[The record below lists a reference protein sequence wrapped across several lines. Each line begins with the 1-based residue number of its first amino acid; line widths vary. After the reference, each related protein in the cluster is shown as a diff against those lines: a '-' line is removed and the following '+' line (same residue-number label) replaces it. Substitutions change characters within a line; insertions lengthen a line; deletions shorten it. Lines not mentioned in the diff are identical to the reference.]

1 VAPSLFQGTTP
12 ELLAALCEAVDSTTG
27 SASASASARL
37 ARTAV
42 APHPDADIDLTVPAN
57 YQHLLHA
64 TPAATRAAYE
74 AVAAVLDSNRDKS
87 LSHCGL
93 RQVPS
98 CWCFHHP

>member
-1 VAPSLFQGTTP
+1 MAPSLFQGTTP

-27 SASASASARL
+27 SASASTSARL
-37 ARTAV
+37 ARTA
-42 APHPDADIDLTVPAN
+42 DADIDLTVPAN